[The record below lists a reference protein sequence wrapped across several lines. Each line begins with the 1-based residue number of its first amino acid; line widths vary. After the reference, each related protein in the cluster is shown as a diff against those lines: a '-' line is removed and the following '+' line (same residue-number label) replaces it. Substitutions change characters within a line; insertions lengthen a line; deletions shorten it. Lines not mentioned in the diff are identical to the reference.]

1 MPPSVSTLSPASA
14 FFEASSSSEG
24 NLERKPSSHS
34 STAARSASLWRGAGK
49 RRLCSSAISLTTR
62 AAAARASASSCVGS
76 WSQWLSRRPPCPAG
90 PSRCPSPRTSRGPPP
105 RLAIRG
111 GHGHGELA
119 GRRDGG
125 SSSPGVFGPACGSV
139 PWYQPPG
146 EYSRSPAAQTTH
158 AIGRAD
164 AGVFRQFGSSTAP
177 RWRTLRSAAAASR
190 RWGGANHVRRLRAPI
205 GEEPA
210 LAAALFAPAAPAE
223 SHGNA
228 TRCLPWAT
236 PSHWWRRSDERPR
249 RGQHHHPRLR
259 LRSGAHRGQGHGG
272 QPRAQRRAA
281 LDLDHGR
288 FCAAHAPEPLAK
300 LVLPVG
306 SPPRIRSTAAA
317 VSPPPRP
324 TRGPRVQRA
333 DAHARRRVDVQL
345 HGVDAC
351 RGGPAAQ
358 DENRRRSSYLDANA
372 ESSESSASMINLA
385 A

>member
-1 MPPSVSTLSPASA
+1 MSRRALLLWLRHLPRRVHRTFGGLAAVPPSVSTLSPASA
-14 FFEASSSSEG
+14 FFEASSSEG

-62 AAAARASASSCVGS
+62 AAARASASSCVGS

-90 PSRCPSPRTSRGPPP
+90 PSRCPSPRTSRGPP

-300 LVLPVG
+300 LVLPGWLSAANPLNG
-306 SPPRIRSTAAA
+306 SSSGAAA
-317 VSPPPRP
+317 
-324 TRGPRVQRA
+324 TA
-333 DAHARRRVDVQL
+333 DAGPASPASRCTCTAQGGRAAARRRCL
-345 HGVDAC
+345 PWRPSRAG
-351 RGGPAAQ
+351 
-358 DENRRRSSYLDANA
+358 
-372 ESSESSASMINLA
+372 
-385 A
+385 